1 MESPFKLIS
10 RASRIVINRFVN
22 RCFDRQMDNEFR
34 TIDDRAR
41 EIVKQVNNRGKK
53 KNKWLISTWRRRFY
67 YFWKKFATMIYSVS
81 PRLLFAFTLYLLGKQ
96 TFQSSPRLRLSEI
109 TNIYIRYIYTTQ
121 IYTSGEK

>member
-34 TIDDRAR
+34 SIDDRAR

-53 KNKWLISTWRRRFY
+53 KIN
-67 YFWKKFATMIYSVS
+67 
-81 PRLLFAFTLYLLGKQ
+81 G
-96 TFQSSPRLRLSEI
+96 
-109 TNIYIRYIYTTQ
+109 
-121 IYTSGEK
+121 